1 MSERQCDG
9 CGKGPGSIRVYQTKG
24 ADFVE
29 LWLCPSCARSLGV
42 EEEAPAFA
50 PTIGELL
57 GSLVADSASRTCPE
71 CGTRFRTI
79 RQSGKV
85 GCAECYRV
93 FHTPIEQLLEQ
104 KGLTETHQGR
114 YPSRLDS
121 YKRLLVDRESL
132 RNELTTAVVE
142 EDYERAA
149 ILRDQMR
156 ALEEQPE
163 ERDAHL

>member
-1 MSERQCDG
+1 MSDRECDG
-9 CGKGPGSIRVYQTKG
+9 CGTAPATIRVYQTKG

-29 LWLCPSCARSLGV
+29 LWLCSTCARSLGV
-42 EEEAPAFA
+42 EEEAPVFA

-57 GSLVADSASRTCPE
+57 GSLVGDSATRTCPE

-79 RQSGKV
+79 RQTGRA
-85 GCAECYRV
+85 GCPECYRV
-93 FHTPIEQLLEQ
+93 FHARIEQLLEG

-132 RNELTTAVVE
+132 RDELNTAVIE
-142 EDYERAA
+142 ENYEQAA
-149 ILRDQMR
+149 LIRDRMR
-156 ALEEQPE
+156 ALEEQ
-163 ERDAHL
+163 DADI